1 MRWNWEKPDWPDLR
15 WDAARLHQAEARFM
29 LGAGELLGVVRHV
42 PESDRQA
49 LTIATMSDEAMTTS
63 EIEGEI
69 LERRSVQS
77 SIRRNLGLEAE
88 RVPTRPAEAGI
99 GELVVDLY
107 KNWAAPLTDES
118 LHAWHAMVCK
128 GRLDLR
134 DLGRYRTHEEPMQIV
149 SGAIYAPR
157 VHFVAPP
164 SDRVPAE
171 MARFINWFNS
181 AAPGADSPLAPLAR
195 SGAAHLAF
203 ESIHPYEDGNGRIG
217 RAISEKALAQG
228 LGRPSLIALASTILT
243 HRAAY
248 YRELE
253 RANTSN
259 EITNWLAWF
268 AAIAIEA
275 QHRTLANVEFTIEK
289 SRLFESHR
297 ERLNSRQTAVM
308 LRVLREGPDGFKGGL
323 SASNYMAIAKT
334 SAPTATRD
342 LGDLVDLGILSRTG
356 ERKSTRYHIAMP
368 TRRIPRVSID
378 ADGNVIET
386 LPDPI

>member
-1 MRWNWEKPDWPDLR
+1 
-15 WDAARLHQAEARFM
+15 M

-356 ERKSTRYHIAMP
+356 ERKSTRYHIPMP